1 MKNDVRL
8 QHKDIRLALRRGDP
22 ISHTLHSVSSAGF
35 TLLIAS
41 LIGSI
46 LLTLAIFMT
55 SIAQKEVLLSTLGRD
70 SQYAFYAAD
79 AGAECA
85 LYWDFR
91 GAFDPNTATHI
102 PECSGQVVGEYIP
115 SISTDTSDLV
125 VGGQGYGVPSTITFE
140 QNNRCVITDI
150 VKLQVNGADQT
161 VINSRGYNL
170 PCTITDNPRRLERAI
185 EMRY

>member
-1 MKNDVRL
+1 MK
-8 QHKDIRLALRRGDP
+8 HEA
-22 ISHTLHSVSSAGF
+22 F

-55 SIAQKEVLLSTLGRD
+55 SIAQKEVLLATLGRD

-85 LYWDFR
+85 LYLDYR
-91 GAFDPNTATHI
+91 DAFDPTTATHI
-102 PECSGQVVGEYIP
+102 PECSGQVVGEYVP
-115 SISTDTSDLV
+115 SISADSSDLV

-140 QNNRCVITDI
+140 QSNRCVI
-150 VKLQVNGADQT
+150 VQVLKASVNGADQT
-161 VINSRGYNL
+161 TINSRGYNL
-170 PCTITDNPRRLERAI
+170 PCSVTDSPRRLERAI
-185 EMRY
+185 EMKY